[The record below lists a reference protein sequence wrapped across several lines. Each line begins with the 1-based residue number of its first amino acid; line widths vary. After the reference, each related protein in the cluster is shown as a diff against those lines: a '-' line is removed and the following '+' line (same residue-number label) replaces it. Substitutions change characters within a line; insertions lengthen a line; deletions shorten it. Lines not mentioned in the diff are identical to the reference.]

1 MMIKWILLA
10 YHNYVSI
17 PSSVK
22 AFHAETLECLKC
34 PSYPKIIHLN
44 TFNQQIF
51 RTNFVIYDYY
61 FYFFKTSVG
70 VPEVGDKY

>member
-1 MMIKWILLA
+1 M
-10 YHNYVSI
+10 

-61 FYFFKTSVG
+61 FYFF
-70 VPEVGDKY
+70 